1 MIKWKTTF
9 CVKKLKILDR
19 IWGNSCFLNSE
30 KLKVDLDLKVFKGV
44 ASNSTLNGFS

>member
-1 MIKWKTTF
+1 MTKWKRTF
-9 CVKKLKILDR
+9 CVIKPKILDR

-30 KLKVDLDLKVFKGV
+30 KLKVHLDLKVFKEV